1 MSNSVRPHRQQ
12 PTRLPCPWDSPGKN
26 TGMGFRCLLQCMK
39 VKSESEVAQSCLTP
53 TPWTAAYQAP
63 PSMAFSRHHRHLV
76 NPNLVE
82 QCCICAT
89 ELRFSCSSFKN
100 LIPKYRC
107 WIKGQIALLRKPETL
122 GRRWSH
128 VPKGQLITPHVCL
141 EIIQGKA
148 ERAACWGYMSPIFR
162 DNHLDN

>member
-1 MSNSVRPHRQQ
+1 MLYLCYRTQVQ
-12 PTRLPCPWDSPGKN
+12 
-26 TGMGFRCLLQCMK
+26 LLIIQEFDTK
-39 VKSESEVAQSCLTP
+39 IQVLD
-53 TPWTAAYQAP
+53 
-63 PSMAFSRHHRHLV
+63 
-76 NPNLVE
+76 
-82 QCCICAT
+82 
-89 ELRFSCSSFKN
+89 
-100 LIPKYRC
+100 
-107 WIKGQIALLRKPETL
+107 KGQIALLRKPETL